1 MKIFI
6 STKFKGLRNKKEL
19 EYLEECL
26 DRLGYKHFLA
36 VKHLDDFGRKPISY
50 DTFMEKAL
58 ENIKKCDICL
68 IYFSDK
74 GIGIGI
80 EAGMAKALKRKI
92 VVLVP
97 KKRKVSMSLEGI
109 ADKILRFN
117 KKEDILNLL
126 KRL

>member
-50 DTFMEKAL
+50 NIFMKRAL
-58 ENIKKCDICL
+58 ENIKKSDACL
-68 IYFSDK
+68 IYLSDK
-74 GIGIGI
+74 GMGIGI
-80 EAGMAKALKRKI
+80 EAGMAKALNKKVI
-92 VVLVP
+92 VLVP
-97 KKRKVSMSLEGI
+97 KERKVSMSLEGI
-109 ADKILRFN
+109 ADKIIKFS
-117 KKEDILNLL
+117 KK
-126 KRL
+126 